1 MGAQDAIDM
10 GREAIFTGLWVSGP
24 ILIVG
29 LIIGLIVGIIQA
41 MTQVQ
46 DQTVGFTPKILLM
59 ICALGLFLPWLA
71 NQMVEYSEK
80 QFGEVPEQLRTAD
93 SEWSSETPWR

>member
-1 MGAQDAIDM
+1 MGAEDAIDM
-10 GREAIFTGLWVSGP
+10 GREAISTGLWVSAP

-29 LIIGLIVGIIQA
+29 LVIGLIVGVIQA

-59 ICALGLFLPWLA
+59 IFSLSLILPWLA
-71 NQMVEYSEK
+71 SQMVEYSEK
-80 QFGEVPEQLRTAD
+80 QFGQVPEQLRSAD
-93 SEWSSETPWR
+93 SDWSSETPWR

>member
-1 MGAQDAIDM
+1 MGAQDAIDL
-10 GREAIFTGLWVSGP
+10 GREAISTGLWISGP

-29 LIIGLIVGIIQA
+29 LVIGLIVGIIQA

-59 ICALGLFLPWLA
+59 ICALSLFLPWLA
-71 NQMVEYSEK
+71 SQMVEYSEK
-80 QFGEVPEQLRTAD
+80 QFGEVPEQLSLIHI
-93 SEWSSETPWR
+93 SEPTRPY

>member
-1 MGAQDAIDM
+1 MGAQNAIDL
-10 GREAIFTGLWVSGP
+10 GREAISTGLWVSGP

-29 LIIGLIVGIIQA
+29 LVIGLIVGIIQA

-59 ICALGLFLPWLA
+59 IVCLSLFLPWLA
-71 NQMVEYSEK
+71 SRMVDYSEK
-80 QFGEVPEQLRTAD
+80 QFGTVPESLQSAD
-93 SEWSSETPWR
+93 SEWSAETKWR